1 MKTILN
7 ITNLVGT
14 MIIIPTDKEDFRS
27 VSDNVIKALLS
38 ALNQVPESQEC
49 NSNKLK
55 PPVSNP
61 ENSKEDFLQLIFH
74 KQKEIS
80 RFEYPKAKR
89 LFLTKLG
96 REFLV

>member
-61 ENSKEDFLQLIFH
+61 ENSK
-74 KQKEIS
+74 
-80 RFEYPKAKR
+80 
-89 LFLTKLG
+89 
-96 REFLV
+96 